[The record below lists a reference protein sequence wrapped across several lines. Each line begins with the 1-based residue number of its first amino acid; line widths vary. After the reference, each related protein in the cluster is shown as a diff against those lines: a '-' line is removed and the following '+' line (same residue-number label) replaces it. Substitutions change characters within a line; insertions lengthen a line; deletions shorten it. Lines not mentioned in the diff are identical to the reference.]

1 MPGAEDKGT
10 EGRRGGC
17 REGSEEDVKGTA
29 AGAKRKSKDA
39 GAATVPG
46 MLAPVPYCE
55 SYEFHIYQH
64 ILDCINVHSSLH
76 Y

>member
-17 REGSEEDVKGTA
+17 REGSGEDVKGTA

-64 ILDCINVHSSLH
+64 VLDCINVRSLLH

>member
-17 REGSEEDVKGTA
+17 REGSEEDARGTA

-39 GAATVPG
+39 RGCRHSARGAGTCA
-46 MLAPVPYCE
+46 L
-55 SYEFHIYQH
+55 
-64 ILDCINVHSSLH
+64 L
-76 Y
+76 